1 MRRISYLIAITLITA
16 SILASCNDNTTY
28 AQELKVEQSLI
39 DNYIK
44 RNEINVLKQEP
55 DSNYVWNENDYWL
68 TSTGLYYHQV
78 SKGAGAPLKTSDIVV
93 PRYIQYT
100 LDEDPVTV
108 SHWSTSDDEYT
119 TNFVYGSGSYT
130 SVCTAFNE
138 AASYMKRNDSEAK
151 IIVHSK
157 IGFTINQRPA
167 TPMGYTL
174 KIKIQK

>member
-16 SILASCNDNTTY
+16 SILASCNDTTY
-28 AQELKVEQSLI
+28 AQELKAEQLLI
-39 DNYIK
+39 KNYIK
-44 RNEINVLKQEP
+44 RDSINVLKQEP
-55 DSNYVWNENDYWL
+55 DSNYVWGKKDYWL
-68 TSTGLYYHQV
+68 TSTGLYFHLE
-78 SKGAGAPLKTSDIVV
+78 SKGSGAKLKTSDIVV

-100 LDEDPVTV
+100 LDEVPVTV
-108 SHWSTSDDEYT
+108 SHWSTSDDEYPT
-119 TNFVYGSGSYT
+119 TFVYGSGSYT

-157 IGFTINQRPA
+157 IGFTINQSPA